1 MTVTFPIDF
10 PSNLGIGS
18 FKMGLRTAVGRLE
31 SPFSF
36 AEQVIRYSGEVWE
49 IEVALP
55 NMMRE
60 DAEYFN
66 AFLLKLRGRW
76 GTFLIGDPNATAPRG
91 TWAGTPLVKGA
102 NQTGSTLLVDGFS
115 GGATV
120 KAGDNFQLGT
130 GANSR
135 LHKVLN
141 DGTPNGSG
149 EITLDLAP
157 NIRVSPADNAAIVTS
172 NPRGLFRLNENI
184 QPFSINS
191 NSVYNI
197 SFKATESL

>member
-10 PSNLGIGS
+10 PSNIGIGS

-36 AEQVIRYSGEVWE
+36 AEQVIRYSGEIWE
-49 IEVALP
+49 IEVGLP
-55 NMMRE
+55 NMLRE

-76 GTFLIGDPNATAPRG
+76 GTFLIGDPNAATPRG
-91 TWAGTPLVKGA
+91 AWAGTPLVKGA
-102 NQTGSTLLVDGFS
+102 SQTGATLLIDGLTPS
-115 GGATV
+115 TTI
-120 KAGDNFQLGT
+120 KAGDNFQLGSGST
-130 GANSR
+130 SR

-141 DGTPNGSG
+141 DTTANGSG
-149 EITLDLAP
+149 EATLDIAP
-157 NIRVSPADNAAIVTS
+157 NIRTSPADNAALTIA
-172 NPRGLFRLNENI
+172 NPRGLFRLNDSI

-191 NSVYNI
+191 NSIYNI